1 MLGELVA
8 VVKMPRSRVKTERP
22 REPLLQPDIEACY
35 VVRRIGGR
43 RRNPASGLGGVAG
56 EIPLSA

>member
-22 REPLLQPDIEACY
+22 REPLLQPDIEACH
-35 VVRRIGGR
+35 VVRSIGGR
-43 RRNPASGLGGVAG
+43 RRSRAFGPGGAIS